1 MRIFVTKSVRSSRDT
16 AGTEPGASEASTRD
30 QAIATTMRNTIG
42 QLQVMV
48 RIPLGKTPFCERP
61 TESLCRIPS
70 VETFEI
76 RISLPTPR
84 AGGCGACH
92 PPQIG
97 RAHV

>member
-1 MRIFVTKSVRSSRDT
+1 DT
-16 AGTEPGASEASTRD
+16 ADAGTVASEDSTTD
-30 QAIATTMRNTIG
+30 QAIATTMRNTLG

-70 VETFEI
+70 GETFEI
-76 RISLPTPR
+76 RISLPKPR

-92 PPQIG
+92 PP
-97 RAHV
+97 RRRWERTCAHLAMSGPAR